1 MRARIDGGKG
11 IRITSLLCWTSYCF
25 LKYVPV
31 SSSPYFT
38 YVKKSGSLQ
47 CAGGRGKGGRW
58 ERWDPYSVQGVG
70 GRVADGRDGEEGGKG
85 GKYAWEAKSAQDQSY
100 Q

>member
-1 MRARIDGGKG
+1 MMIRRDGGKG

-25 LKYVPV
+25 LKYVPA
-31 SSSPYFT
+31 SSSPHFT

-47 CAGGRGKGGRW
+47 CA
-58 ERWDPYSVQGVG
+58 GVG

>member
-1 MRARIDGGKG
+1 M
-11 IRITSLLCWTSYCF
+11 
-25 LKYVPV
+25 
-31 SSSPYFT
+31 
-38 YVKKSGSLQ
+38 
-47 CAGGRGKGGRW
+47 
-58 ERWDPYSVQGVG
+58 QGVG